1 MFAIRSAMQ
10 AFGYVSTHQ
19 IVSKCDSTQQ
29 HSFLQYSLSQEEV
42 HPSPYALIFSSYLA
56 CSGAI
61 SLTSL
66 TEISEQRKA
75 IHPTFYLYML
85 FALRYLQLADQACC
99 VFVCALLRIYGTPW
113 GGLRSLA
120 L

>member
-10 AFGYVSTHQ
+10 AFGCVPAHQ
-19 IVSKCDSTQQ
+19 IVSKCDST
-29 HSFLQYSLSQEEV
+29 LQNSLSQEEV
-42 HPSPYALIFSSYLA
+42 HPSPYALFISSYLA
-56 CSGAI
+56 YCGAT

-66 TEISEQRKA
+66 TEISEQREV
-75 IHPTFYLYML
+75 IHLTFYLHML
-85 FALRYLQLADQACC
+85 FALQYLQLADQACC